1 MQVDVP
7 KSWPKRALSTRFEK
21 WLHILRFGEMYKDR
35 AILLNESL
43 CSEEGIKE
51 AVQAMCNA
59 NKDKRARM
67 LIEGHEKWKLMH
79 ESDIEEARI
88 EEKLAIAKKMKE
100 EGATLEFIQKVTDL
114 SKEEIEEL

>member
-1 MQVDVP
+1 
-7 KSWPKRALSTRFEK
+7 
-21 WLHILRFGEMYKDR
+21 
-35 AILLNESL
+35 
-43 CSEEGIKE
+43 
-51 AVQAMCNA
+51 MCKA

-88 EEKLAIAKKMKE
+88 EVRLSIAKKLKAN
-100 EGATLEFIQKVTDL
+100 GVDLEMIQKVTDL